1 MDNLFCS
8 DNSRKVGEDI
18 IGSATNY
25 QTYILIECPQ
35 PWTSEAFDSKW
46 VPSNLKAL
54 VEEVK
59 KARLPIKFLLIAN
72 SLSHK
77 VSQTTLLIYQ
87 RKEGLG
93 SGYVKQEF
101 SLPNIEDVAAIIK
114 KWLWGKLPV
123 CELETHTTRDILV
136 CAHGSHDRCCARYG
150 SPFYFYASEIISD
163 LHLDNVRIWKST
175 HFGGHRFA
183 PTAIDLPEGRYYGRF
198 EQDAFKSILTRSGN
212 IECLNEIYRGW
223 GILPPEIQGLEREL
237 ILRYGWDWFN
247 YKVAGR
253 IVEQSQDKGNIL
265 AEISFEKSDGSTYCY
280 RAQLVK
286 DDAKTVELKSSCG
299 AIKES
304 VFTKYTVTSLWEAAE
319 KVVSLQNRTY
329 GNSQI
334 GEVLQEKLTA
344 DGRKWTQINMD
355 KYG

>member
-18 IGSATNY
+18 IGSAANY
-25 QTYILIECPQ
+25 QTYILIECPP
-35 PWTSEAFDSKW
+35 PWASEAFNSKW

-54 VEEVK
+54 VEEVRR
-59 KARLPIKFLLIAN
+59 ARLPIKLLLIAN
-72 SLSHK
+72 SLSHQ
-77 VSQTTLLIYQ
+77 VSQTKLLIYQ

-101 SLPNIEDVAAIIK
+101 SLPNIEDVAIIIK
-114 KWLWGKLPV
+114 KWLWGKLPIFG
-123 CELETHTTRDILV
+123 LETHVTRDILV

-150 SPFYFYASEIISD
+150 TPFYFYASSMISD
-163 LHLDNVRIWKST
+163 LQLDNVRIWKST

-198 EQDAFKSILTRSGN
+198 EQDALKMILMRSGN
-212 IECLNEIYRGW
+212 IKCLNEIYRGW
-223 GILPPEIQGLEREL
+223 GILPPEIQVLEREL
-237 ILRYGWDWFN
+237 IFRYGWDWFN

-265 AEISFEKSDGSTYCY
+265 AEITFEKSDGSIYCHQ
-280 RAQLVK
+280 AQLVK

-299 AIKES
+299 ATKES
-304 VFTKYTVTSLWEAAE
+304 VFAKYTVTSLWKASE

-329 GNSQI
+329 ATG
-334 GEVLQEKLTA
+334 T
-344 DGRKWTQINMD
+344 
-355 KYG
+355 